1 MFWDMVVQSGERAA
15 LENVI
20 LGSVGDEE
28 EEEKEG
34 EQEGEEV
41 GESSERGIK

>member
-20 LGSVGDEE
+20 LGSVGNEE
-28 EEEKEG
+28 EEEEE

-41 GESSERGIK
+41 RESSERGIK

>member
-28 EEEKEG
+28 EEKEG
-34 EQEGEEV
+34 EQKGEEV